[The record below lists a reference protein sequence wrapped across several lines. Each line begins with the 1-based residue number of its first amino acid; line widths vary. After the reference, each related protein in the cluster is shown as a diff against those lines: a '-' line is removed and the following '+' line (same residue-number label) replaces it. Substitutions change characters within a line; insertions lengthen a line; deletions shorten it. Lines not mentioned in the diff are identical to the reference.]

1 VDTRTKKAKLSAWNP
16 STLKPLVSGYFDP
29 LLELHVERLEALSAE
44 MGPLT
49 VLVLDP
55 LDAILPAPARAA
67 VVAGLAC
74 VETVLLSDGSPLPDA
89 RLELE
94 EEETV
99 LRAGF
104 LQHVL
109 DRET

>member
-1 VDTRTKKAKLSAWNP
+1 MDTRTKIGKLSAWNP
-16 STLKPLVSGYFDP
+16 ATLKPLVSGYFDP
-29 LLELHVERLEALSAE
+29 LLELHVERLEALSGE
-44 MGPLT
+44 LGPLT

-55 LDAILPAPARAA
+55 PDPILPASSRAA

-74 VETVLLSDGSPLPDA
+74 VEAVLVGDGSALPGA